1 MKKSRLIF
9 VVMFL
14 VYGFLSMAG
23 AQPANKPRV
32 KLLGPAPDFELVDIY
47 QDTYTLSSYKNQQSV
62 LLFFWTTWCPY
73 CRRELNV
80 LNNMYATLSKDG
92 IEVLAINIGEVPSRV
107 ESFVKDYYLAYRVL
121 LDKDTSVS
129 NSYGVIGVP
138 TYALIDRSGNIVFQD
153 NFFPRQEYKDL
164 IAK

>member
-1 MKKSRLIF
+1 MKKYRLIF

-14 VYGFLSMAG
+14 VFGFLCTAS
-23 AQPANKPRV
+23 AQRV
-32 KLLGPAPDFELVDIY
+32 EKLQGRLPIPAPDFELADIN
-47 QDTYTLSSYKNQQSV
+47 QDTYTLSNYKNQQPV

-73 CRRELNV
+73 CRRELNT

-92 IEVLAINIGEVPSRV
+92 IEVLAINIGELPSRV
-107 ESFVKDYYLAYRVL
+107 ESFVKGYYLAYRVL

-138 TYALIDRSGNIVFQD
+138 TYTLIDKSGNIVFQD
-153 NFFPRQEYKDL
+153 NFLPRQEYKDL
-164 IAK
+164 ITK